1 MDWSDSESEEESE
14 RALQLIGGASDVRF
28 KFLCSVTGGPRP
40 SDESASFNLKLFDCC
55 ALAPADTII
64 NSFNERPVDMFAP
77 ETAVG
82 ANAYRVGS
90 QSRFSH
96 AQLRAKKSRFG
107 CFSDFLI
114 F

>member
-1 MDWSDSESEEESE
+1 MDWSDSESEEGSE
-14 RALQLIGGASDVRF
+14 RALQLIGGASDVCL

-82 ANAYRVGS
+82 PRAYRVGA

-96 AQLRAKKSRFG
+96 GQLRGKKSRFI
-107 CFSDFLI
+107 CFLI

>member
-1 MDWSDSESEEESE
+1 MDWSDSESEDESE
-14 RALQLIGGASDVRF
+14 RALQLIDGASDVRF

-40 SDESASFNLKLFDCC
+40 SGESGYFNLKLFDCC
-55 ALAPADTII
+55 ALAPTDTII
-64 NSFNERPVDMFAP
+64 NRLYERPVPMFAP

-82 ANAYRVGS
+82 ASAYRVGS

-96 AQLRAKKSRFG
+96 GQLRAKKFVLAV
-107 CFSDFLI
+107 FLI